1 MGWFSFH
8 QVVYGAKFVGR
19 VERSETRQYQGFK
32 AKLAKST
39 PSARMALGGFHR
51 ESKEQP
57 KQVLKIVFQFQ
68 HVGFRKLYPTY
79 KLLKLTQFHIR
90 Q

>member
-32 AKLAKST
+32 AKLA
-39 PSARMALGGFHR
+39 GFTGK
-51 ESKEQP
+51 SKEQP

-79 KLLKLTQFHIR
+79 KSLLLPVSR
-90 Q
+90 S